1 MSSEEMY
8 RFIKDWLDSGERIEM
23 QWRTILYH
31 CLDLLEKEIKLTE
44 NTNE

>member
-1 MSSEEMY
+1 MYSKEMY
-8 RFIKDWLDSGERIEM
+8 RFIKDWLNSGERIEM
-23 QWRTILYH
+23 QWRIVLYH